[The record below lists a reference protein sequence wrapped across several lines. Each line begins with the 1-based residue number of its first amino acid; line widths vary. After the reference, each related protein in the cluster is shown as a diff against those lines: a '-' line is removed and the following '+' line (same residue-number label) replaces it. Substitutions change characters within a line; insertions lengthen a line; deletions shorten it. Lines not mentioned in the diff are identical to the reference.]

1 MFRYGGPIKEGIMDG
16 IKEPKRGR
24 VDGPGSY
31 AGRNEAEL
39 IFEKVAKGYD
49 TPVIDQS
56 MSVSSPFLRGNNQVS
71 QKYLQND
78 DGQTTK
84 EIISNFSPNINQ
96 VPRSAYTQDEYRF
109 KKEMDRVETDQRKR
123 DYLKNMNVTDKYIDG
138 YNEQS
143 GKKEKVINV
152 NYGKDNFA
160 DIPNVN
166 TKSGENPFGYRNDG
180 DPKQVGAINE
190 NPSGLEVENPEEK
203 RGKSVNN
210 ILEKLGYAR
219 SQKNAL
225 YDALIK
231 GGQRISKEGLGRDG
245 LITDLIQDTSTSYDK
260 PEKIREAA
268 ELMQI
273 QQDLKLDQIKASK
286 TNKME
291 DDINVLMDQ
300 GNMSRKEALNT
311 YLKEPV
317 NSTAAFEK
325 WNAATKDLTA
335 AVRVGVEFAVSEKE
349 FDAPVGIIDS
359 KKYKTGK
366 EFLETNPEA
375 GNYVFKGRVINI
387 SDEGVAKTIKTFYR
401 SKKDDSWLSGFFG
414 SKDEAIG

>member
-1 MFRYGGPIKEGIMDG
+1 
-16 IKEPKRGR
+16 
-24 VDGPGSY
+24 
-31 AGRNEAEL
+31 
-39 IFEKVAKGYD
+39 
-49 TPVIDQS
+49 
-56 MSVSSPFLRGNNQVS
+56 
-71 QKYLQND
+71 
-78 DGQTTK
+78 
-84 EIISNFSPNINQ
+84 
-96 VPRSAYTQDEYRF
+96 
-109 KKEMDRVETDQRKR
+109 
-123 DYLKNMNVTDKYIDG
+123 
-138 YNEQS
+138 
-143 GKKEKVINV
+143 
-152 NYGKDNFA
+152 
-160 DIPNVN
+160 
-166 TKSGENPFGYRNDG
+166 
-180 DPKQVGAINE
+180 
-190 NPSGLEVENPEEK
+190 
-203 RGKSVNN
+203 
-210 ILEKLGYAR
+210 
-219 SQKNAL
+219 
-225 YDALIK
+225 
-231 GGQRISKEGLGRDG
+231 
-245 LITDLIQDTSTSYDK
+245 
-260 PEKIREAA
+260 
-268 ELMQI
+268 MQI